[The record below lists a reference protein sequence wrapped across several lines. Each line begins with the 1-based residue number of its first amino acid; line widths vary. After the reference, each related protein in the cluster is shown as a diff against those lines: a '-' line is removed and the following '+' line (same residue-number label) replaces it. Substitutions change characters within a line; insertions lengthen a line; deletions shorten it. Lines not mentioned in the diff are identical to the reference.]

1 MNEKTLEKITGLSR
15 RQIIMLQKTVIQRK
29 NKIIVGISYDY
40 SDDEVE
46 QFILAKMFKDCG
58 YNYSEIKKEMDNY
71 KINRIEVLDKA
82 ISKTEIRIDE
92 LKETLKRVY
101 ELKKKVED

>member
-29 NKIIVGISYDY
+29 NKIVVGISYDY
-40 SDDEVE
+40 SEDEVE
-46 QFILAKMFKDCG
+46 QFILAKMLKDCG

-82 ISKTEIRIDE
+82 ISKTEIKIDE